1 MSTAKKLR
9 ELIANSCV
17 AMPGVFNAATARM
30 VERAGFD
37 AVYISGAGL
46 CNATAGV
53 PDVGLLTLTEVTLL
67 AGYIARAVQIP
78 CIVDADTGFGGAD
91 NAARTVRELEA
102 AGLAGCH
109 IEDQEFP
116 KRCGH
121 LAGKSLVE
129 TEEMTEKIAAA
140 AGARRDPDFL
150 LIARTDARA
159 VESFDKAVE
168 RAQSYLA
175 AGADAIFPEALQG
188 REEFRDFAKAVDAP
202 LLANM
207 TEFGKSPLL
216 RRDELAELGYG
227 MVIYPQTA
235 FRVSMFATGQ
245 MLRDLKSTGTQESW
259 LERMQTRQELY
270 ELLDY
275 DPTAEAGKTRPT
287 SNAQRPTSN

>member
-1 MSTAKKLR
+1 MASAAARLR
-9 ELIANSCV
+9 ELIANGCV
-17 AMPGVFNAATARM
+17 AMPGVFNASVARL

-37 AVYISGAGL
+37 ALYISGAGL

-53 PDVGLLTLTEVTLL
+53 PDVGLLTLTEVAIL
-67 AGYIARAVQIP
+67 AGWVARAVKIP
-78 CIVDADTGFGGAD
+78 CIVDADTGFGGPE
-91 NAARTVRELEA
+91 NAARTVQELEA

-121 LAGKSLVE
+121 LAGKTLV
-129 TEEMTEKIAAA
+129 TVEEMNEKVAAA
-140 AGARRDPDFL
+140 AAAKRDKDFL

-159 VESFDKAVE
+159 VESFEKAVE

-175 AGADAIFPEALQG
+175 AGADAIFPEALQN
-188 REEFRDFAKAVDAP
+188 EQEFRDFAREVKAP

-216 RRDELAELGYG
+216 SLGQLAEMGYR

-235 FRVSMFATGQ
+235 FRVSMFAVGE
-245 MLRDLKSTGTQESW
+245 MLRDLKKTGTQQGW

-270 ELLDY
+270 DLLDY
-275 DPTAEAGKTRPT
+275 DPKK
-287 SNAQRPTSN
+287 

>member
-1 MSTAKKLR
+1 MTTAKHLR
-9 ELIANSCV
+9 ALIANGCV
-17 AMPGVFNAATARM
+17 AMPGVFNASTGRM
-30 VERAGFD
+30 VERAGFE

-53 PDVGLLTLTEVTLL
+53 PDVGLLTLTEVAQL
-67 AGYIARAVQIP
+67 AGYVARAVKIP
-78 CIVDADTGFGGAD
+78 AIVDGDTGFGGAE
-91 NAARTVRELEA
+91 NAARTLEEFER

-121 LAGKSLVE
+121 LAGKSLVAVQD
-129 TEEMTEKIAAA
+129 MNEKITAAA
-140 AGARRDPDFL
+140 AAKRDPDFL

-159 VESFDKAVE
+159 VENFAKAVE

-175 AGADAIFPEALQG
+175 AGADAIFPEALQN
-188 REEFRDFAKAVDAP
+188 EQEFREFAKEVKAP

-216 RRDELAELGYG
+216 SLGQLAEMGYR

-235 FRVSMFATGQ
+235 FRVSMFAVGE
-245 MLRDLKSTGTQESW
+245 MLRDLKKTGTQADW
-259 LERMQTRQELY
+259 VERMQTRQELY
-270 ELLDY
+270 DLLDY
-275 DPTAEAGKTRPT
+275 DPAK
-287 SNAQRPTSN
+287 

>member
-1 MSTAKKLR
+1 MNSAAARLR
-9 ELIANSCV
+9 ELIGKGCV
-17 AMPGVFNAATARM
+17 AMPGVFNAAMGRL
-30 VERAGFD
+30 VERSGFD

-53 PDVGLLTLTEVTLL
+53 PDIGLLTLTEVAQL
-67 AGYIARAVQIP
+67 AGYIARAVKIP
-78 CIVDADTGFGGAD
+78 AIVDADTGFGGAE
-91 NAARTVRELEA
+91 NAARTIEEFER

-121 LAGKSLVE
+121 LAGKTLIAIE
-129 TEEMTEKIAAA
+129 DMNEKIAAA
-140 AGARRDPDFL
+140 AAAKRDKDFL

-159 VESFDKAVE
+159 VENFAKAVE

-175 AGADAIFPEALQG
+175 AGADAIFPEALENEQ
-188 REEFRDFAKAVDAP
+188 EFRDFAKEVKAP

-216 RRDELAELGYG
+216 SLGQLADLGYR

-235 FRVSMFATGQ
+235 FRVSMFAAGQ
-245 MLRDLKSTGTQESW
+245 MLRDLKKSGTQADW
-259 LERMQTRQELY
+259 TDRMQTRKDLY
-270 ELLDY
+270 DLLGY
-275 DPTAEAGKTRPT
+275 DPTK
-287 SNAQRPTSN
+287 

>member
-1 MSTAKKLR
+1 MTTAKHLR
-9 ELIANSCV
+9 DLIANGCV
-17 AMPGVFNAATARM
+17 AMPGVFNAAMGRL
-30 VERAGFD
+30 VERNGFD
-37 AVYISGAGL
+37 ALYISGAGL

-53 PDVGLLTLTEVTLL
+53 PDIGLLTLTEVAQL
-67 AGYIARAVQIP
+67 AGYVARAVKIP
-78 CIVDADTGFGGAD
+78 AIVDADTGFGGAE
-91 NAARTVRELEA
+91 NAARTIEEFER

-121 LAGKSLVE
+121 LAGKTLVE
-129 TEEMTEKIAAA
+129 TEEMNEKIAAA
-140 AGARRDPDFL
+140 AAARKDKDFV

-159 VESFDKAVE
+159 VESFAKAVE

-188 REEFRDFAKAVDAP
+188 REEFRDFAREVKAP

-216 RRDELAELGYG
+216 SLEELTELGYR

-235 FRVSMFATGQ
+235 FRVSMFAAGQ
-245 MLRDLKSTGTQESW
+245 MLRDLKKTGTQESW
-259 LERMQTRQELY
+259 LDRMQTRQELY
-270 ELLDY
+270 DLLDY
-275 DPTAEAGKTRPT
+275 DPTK
-287 SNAQRPTSN
+287 

>member
-1 MSTAKKLR
+1 MSSMKSSPTTRLR
-9 ELIANSCV
+9 QLIREGCV
-17 AMPGVFNAATARM
+17 ATPGVFNAAMGRL
-30 VERAGFD
+30 VERSGFD

-53 PDVGLLTLTEVTLL
+53 PDIGLLTLTEVAQL
-67 AGYIARAVQIP
+67 AGYIARAVKIP
-78 CIVDADTGFGGAD
+78 CIVDADTGFGGAE
-91 NAARTVRELEA
+91 NAARTIQEFER

-121 LAGKSLVE
+121 LAGKSLVAVE
-129 TEEMTEKIAAA
+129 DMNEKIAAA
-140 AGARRDPDFL
+140 AAAKSDKDFF

-159 VESFDKAVE
+159 VESFAKAVE

-175 AGADAIFPEALQG
+175 AGADAIFPEALQSE
-188 REEFRDFAKAVDAP
+188 EEFRDFAQEVKAP

-216 RRDELAELGYG
+216 SLGQLEELGYR
-227 MVIYPQTA
+227 MVIFPQTA
-235 FRVSMFATGQ
+235 FRTSMFAAAA
-245 MLRDLKSTGTQESW
+245 MLRDLKTSGTQEAW
-259 LERMQTRQELY
+259 LDRMQTRKELY

-275 DPTAEAGKTRPT
+275 DPGTK
-287 SNAQRPTSN
+287 S